1 VIKVLFSLTAVSE
14 SNAQAIL
21 VLYALVPEGLKT
33 KKIFGQTPNLIT
45 HSLVPVI
52 AVLFQLSQE

>member
-1 VIKVLFSLTAVSE
+1 VLFSLTAVSE
-14 SNAQAIL
+14 YVHKKTIL

-33 KKIFGQTPNLIT
+33 KKIFGSNTSNLIT

-52 AVLFQLSQE
+52 AVPSIIAGVK